1 MLFFLFLF
9 FLWIFITFF
18 KETEKL
24 KILGSWGLKIDI
36 PEINIIHLSS
46 VKIFTK
52 FLQGI
57 RPFAL
62 EDKIYFILLLWISL
76 KFLNGN

>member
-18 KETEKL
+18 KEAEKL

-36 PEINIIHLSS
+36 PEINIIHLSP

>member
-18 KETEKL
+18 KEAEKL
-24 KILGSWGLKIDI
+24 KILGSWGLKINI

-46 VKIFTK
+46 ANFYKVSARNPTLCFRGQDL
-52 FLQGI
+52 F
-57 RPFAL
+57 
-62 EDKIYFILLLWISL
+62 YFIIMDFPKIS
-76 KFLNGN
+76 

>member
-18 KETEKL
+18 KEAEKL

>member
-18 KETEKL
+18 KEAEKL
-24 KILGSWGLKIDI
+24 KILGSWGLKINI